1 MTRSYHSPRRAQDA
15 ADTRRDI
22 LRAATEL
29 FSANGY
35 ARVTVADI
43 AKRAGVAPQTVYS
56 SAGSKSDVLHK
67 IVAESIG
74 KTDAETTTA
83 AVRETTT
90 LAEALT
96 LLARGTRMGN
106 EGEQQV
112 VEVLFAAIPVHEDGA
127 LLWEQ
132 STGAYRQALAAVAE
146 HLRDKGLL
154 AMDVKRA
161 TDVLWFCFGFGAWR
175 TLVKEC
181 GWSWDEA
188 EVWLARQAVGMF
200 GGNA

>member
-22 LRAATEL
+22 LRSAAEL

-43 AKRAGVAPQTVYS
+43 AKRAGVAQQTVYS
-56 SAGSKSDVLHK
+56 SAGGKAEILRLV
-67 IVAESIG
+67 VNESIARSDSASTTEAIR
-74 KTDAETTTA
+74 KTDG
-83 AVRETTT
+83 
-90 LAEALT
+90 LATALT
-96 LLARGTRMGN
+96 LLARGTRLAN

-112 VEVLFAAIPVHEDGA
+112 IDVLFAAFPVHEDGA
-127 LLWEQ
+127 ALWEQ
-132 STGAYRQALAAVAE
+132 STTGYRQALRDVAE

-154 AMDVKRA
+154 HQDVEKA
-161 TDVLWFCFGFGAWR
+161 ADVLWFCFGFGAWR

-181 GWSWDEA
+181 GWSWDDA
-188 EVWLARQAVGMF
+188 ERWLAQQAVTIF
-200 GGNA
+200 TH

>member
-1 MTRSYHSPRRAQDA
+1 MTRPYHSPRRAQDA

-22 LRAATEL
+22 LRAAAEL

-43 AKRAGVAPQTVYS
+43 AKRAGVAQQTVYS
-56 SAGSKSDVLHK
+56 SAGSKSEILHR
-67 IVAESIG
+67 IVSESIERSDASSTVEAVR
-74 KTDAETTTA
+74 KTDG
-83 AVRETTT
+83 
-90 LAEALT
+90 LATALT
-96 LLARGTRMGN
+96 LLAKGTRMGN

-112 VEVLFAAIPVHEDGA
+112 VEVLFAAFPVHEDGA
-127 LLWEQ
+127 ALWEQ
-132 STGAYRQALAAVAE
+132 STTAYRQALREVAE

-154 AMDVKRA
+154 RMDVEKA

-181 GWSWDEA
+181 GWSWDDA
-188 EVWLARQAVGMF
+188 ERWLAQQAITIF
-200 GGNA
+200 TH

>member
-1 MTRSYHSPRRAQDA
+1 MTRSYHSPRRARDA
-15 ADTRRDI
+15 AETRRDI

-43 AKRAGVAPQTVYS
+43 ANRAGVAPQTVYS
-56 SAGSKSDVLHK
+56 SAGSKSDVLHQ
-67 IVAESIG
+67 IVAEAVTRS
-74 KTDAETTTA
+74 DAATTIA
-83 AVRETTT
+83 ALRGTTG
-90 LAEALT
+90 LAQALAVV
-96 LLARGTRMGN
+96 ARGTRLGN

-112 VEVLFAAIPVHEDGA
+112 VDVLYAAIPVHEDGA

-132 STGAYRQALAAVAE
+132 STREYRQTLAAVAE
-146 HLRDKGLL
+146 HLRDRGLL

-188 EVWLARQAVGMF
+188 EAWLARQAIDMF

>member
-1 MTRSYHSPRRAQDA
+1 MTRPYHSPRRAQDA

-22 LRAATEL
+22 LRAAAEL

-56 SAGSKSDVLHK
+56 SAGSKSEILHK
-67 IVAESIG
+67 VVSESIARSDSASTVAAIR
-74 KTDAETTTA
+74 KTDD
-83 AVRETTT
+83 

-96 LLARGTRMGN
+96 LLAKGTRAGN

-112 VEVLFAAIPVHEDGA
+112 VEVLYAAFPVHEDGA
-127 LLWEQ
+127 ALWEQ
-132 STGAYRQALAAVAE
+132 STTSYRQALREVAE
-146 HLRDKGLL
+146 HLRDNGLIQV
-154 AMDVKRA
+154 DVDEA
-161 TDVLWFCFGFGAWR
+161 ADVLWFCFGFGAWR

-181 GWSWDEA
+181 GWSWDDA
-188 EVWLARQAVGMF
+188 ERWLARQAITAF
-200 GGNA
+200 TN

>member
-1 MTRSYHSPRRAQDA
+1 MTRSYHSPRRARDA

-56 SAGSKSDVLHK
+56 SAGGKSDVLQQ
-67 IVAESIG
+67 IVAESV
-74 KTDAETTTA
+74 AESDSA
-83 AVRETTT
+83 ATLAAIRETSSV
-90 LAEALT
+90 AEAMT

-106 EGEQQV
+106 EGGQQV
-112 VEVLFAAIPVHEDGA
+112 VEVLHAAIPVHEDGA
-127 LLWEQ
+127 RLWEQ
-132 STGAYRQALAAVAE
+132 STGPYRQALTEVAE

-154 AMDVKRA
+154 GTDVERTA
-161 TDVLWFCFGFGAWR
+161 DVLWFCFGFGAWR
-175 TLVKEC
+175 TLVREC

-188 EVWLARQAVGMF
+188 EAWLARQAIDMI
-200 GGNA
+200 GGNV

>member
-22 LRAATEL
+22 LGAAVEL

-56 SAGSKSDVLHK
+56 SVGSKSEILHK
-67 IVAESIG
+67 IIGESISRS
-74 KTDAETTTA
+74 DAASTTA
-83 AVRETTT
+83 AIRRSDD
-90 LAEALT
+90 LATALT
-96 LLARGTRMGN
+96 LLAKGTRLGN
-106 EGEQQV
+106 EGGQQV
-112 VEVLFAAIPVHEDGA
+112 VEVLYAAIPAHEDGA
-127 LLWEQ
+127 ALWEQ
-132 STGAYRQALAAVAE
+132 STTAYRQALRDVAE
-146 HLRDKGLL
+146 HLHDKGFLD
-154 AMDVKRA
+154 MDVEKA

-188 EVWLARQAVGMF
+188 EEWLARQAVTIF
-200 GGNA
+200 AR

>member
-22 LRAATEL
+22 LRAAAEL

-43 AKRAGVAPQTVYS
+43 AKRAGVAQQTVYS
-56 SAGSKSDVLHK
+56 SAGSKSEILHK
-67 IVAESIG
+67 IVGESIAR
-74 KTDAETTTA
+74 TDASATTEAIRKT
-83 AVRETTT
+83 EG
-90 LAEALT
+90 LATALT
-96 LLARGTRMGN
+96 LLAKGTRLGN

-112 VEVLFAAIPVHEDGA
+112 IEVLFAAFPVHEDGA
-127 LLWEQ
+127 ALWEQ
-132 STGAYRQALAAVAE
+132 STGAYRQALRDVAE
-146 HLRDKGLL
+146 HLHDKRYLKV
-154 AMDVKRA
+154 DVEKA

-181 GWSWDEA
+181 GWSWDDA
-188 EVWLARQAVGMF
+188 ERWLAQQAITIF
-200 GGNA
+200 TH

>member
-1 MTRSYHSPRRAQDA
+1 MTRPYHSPRRAQDA

-22 LRAATEL
+22 LRAAAEL

-56 SAGSKSDVLHK
+56 SAGSKSEILHK
-67 IVAESIG
+67 VVNESIARSDSRTTTEAIR
-74 KTDAETTTA
+74 KTDG
-83 AVRETTT
+83 
-90 LAEALT
+90 LATALT
-96 LLARGTRMGN
+96 LLAKGTRLGN

-112 VEVLFAAIPVHEDGA
+112 VDALFAAFPVHEDGA
-127 LLWEQ
+127 ALWEQ
-132 STGAYRQALAAVAE
+132 STTAYRQALRDVAE
-146 HLRDKGLL
+146 HLVDKRLIT
-154 AMDVKRA
+154 MDVEKA

-181 GWSWDEA
+181 GWSWDDA
-188 EVWLARQAVGMF
+188 ERWLAQQAVTIF
-200 GGNA
+200 SH